1 MPIDQDKKITI
12 KDVAQHANVS
22 QATVSRVLN
31 NNPKVSSSNR
41 ERVMVAIDELE
52 YKPNY
57 FSQALASNRSSSI
70 GMVVRTLGGYFY
82 SEFMCAAESTLRE
95 SGQQLIIAN
104 GHGKKDQE
112 ESAIDFLLSR
122 RCDALILNVDG
133 ITDEELKSLGKG
145 PTPFVI
151 VGRSVPGMNDRCI
164 LLDNEK
170 GAYLATSHLIHHG
183 HRQIAY
189 VGLPA
194 KMPEAEDRLR
204 GYIAAHKEQGLTYNP
219 ELVIESDLTL
229 HGGQLAT
236 MQLLEFRSSFTAIVF
251 ANDDMAMGGM
261 EVLYKAGLSVPE
273 QVSVVGF
280 DDVAFARHLIPQLTT
295 VRSPVTEMGELAGHL
310 AMSLINDPVAKVK
323 SHLQPE
329 LIARASVSAPP

>member
-1 MPIDQDKKITI
+1 MPFAKEKKITI
-12 KDVAQHANVS
+12 KDVAIHANVS

-31 NNPKVSSSNR
+31 NNPNVSHLNR
-41 ERVMVAIDELE
+41 QKVMVAIDELD

-57 FSQALASNRSSSI
+57 FSQALASNKSSSV

-82 SEFMCAAESTLRE
+82 SEFMCAAEKALRQA
-95 SGQQLIIAN
+95 GQQLIVVN
-104 GHGKKDQE
+104 GQGNKEQE
-112 ESAIDFLLSR
+112 EAAIEFLLSR
-122 RCDALILNVDG
+122 RCDALILNVDA
-133 ITDEELKSLGKG
+133 ITDQKLSKLSKD

-151 VGRSVPGMNDRCI
+151 VGRSVPGMHERCI
-164 LLDNEK
+164 MLDNEK
-170 GAYLATSHLIHHG
+170 GGYLATEHLIQHG
-183 HRQIAY
+183 HQQIAY

-194 KMPEAEDRLR
+194 KMPEAADRLK
-204 GYIAAHKEQGLTYNP
+204 GFLAAHKDNGLVYNP

-236 MQLLEFRSSFTAIVF
+236 MQLLEYRSSFSAIF
-251 ANDDMAMGGM
+251 YANDDMAMGGM

-273 QVSVVGF
+273 DVSVVGF

-295 VRSPVTEMGELAGHL
+295 VRSPVTQMGKLAGHL
-310 AMSLINDPVAKVK
+310 AMSLIDDPIAKVK